1 LEKFPKDCPFTLA
14 EALDF
19 EFIPNQNIWLFTKNL
34 L

>member
-1 LEKFPKDCPFTLA
+1 LA

-19 EFIPNQNIWLFTKNL
+19 EFIPNQNQNIWLFTENL